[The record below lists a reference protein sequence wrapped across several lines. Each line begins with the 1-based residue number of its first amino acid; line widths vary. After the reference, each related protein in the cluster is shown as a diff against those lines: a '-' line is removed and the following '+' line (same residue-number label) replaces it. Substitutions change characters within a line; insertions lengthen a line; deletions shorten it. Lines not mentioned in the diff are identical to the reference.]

1 MSVIVELSVPAEEFH
16 LGRLLGMD
24 GGTRV
29 VLESVVPL
37 GTRSV
42 PFIRVFEARESFESS
57 VGADPS
63 VEDIHVVSSHDDET
77 LYALD
82 WNGTDDVFFEGVME
96 HGGTVL
102 EATGAESTWSFELR
116 FEQHEHLSAFQAHC
130 REEGIPVDFQRLFNP
145 TKPDAGPWYGLT
157 PAQRTALLRAV
168 DDGYYSIPRE
178 ITTKELAGSFGI
190 SDQAMTE
197 RLRRGVTNL
206 VTNTIQ
212 VSEEVAKQL

>member
-1 MSVIVELSVPAEEFH
+1 MSVIVELTLPAEEFH

-24 GGTRV
+24 GETRV

-37 GTRSV
+37 GAKSI
-42 PFIRVFEARESFESS
+42 PFIRVFEARESFEAS
-57 VGADPS
+57 VGGDPA
-63 VEDIHVVSSHDDET
+63 VEDIHVVSTHDDET
-77 LYALD
+77 LYALN
-82 WNGTDDVFFEGVME
+82 WNGSNDEFFEGVIE

-102 EATGAESTWSFELR
+102 EATGTESTWAFELR
-116 FEQHEHLSAFQAHC
+116 FEQHEHLSEFQAYC
-130 REEGIPVDFQRLFNP
+130 RETGIPVDFQRLFNP

-168 DDGYYSIPRE
+168 DEGYYSIPRK
-178 ITTKELAGSFGI
+178 ITTKDLAGEFGI